1 MLDQT
6 ENTSDAGIGHNR
18 GPAFNAEVVEAFTA
32 EAQEIADAAS
42 EWAGVTIST
51 KAEAGR
57 LKDFLDAARAKLSE
71 VEARR
76 KEEKEPFLKAGKD
89 IDAAFTRVKDI
100 IEKAGKLAKAPL
112 EAFAREQQRIEEE
125 KRRAEAEAARK
136 AAEEAERER
145 QIAER
150 NRNAAAIAE
159 AEEKAKAAAEAAAEA
174 AKESKV
180 RIGSA
185 TGSGKSATSLR
196 TVRSAKMLSLNSAF
210 MHYSKIPAA
219 QAELEACILRMA
231 NADIRASKGADIKI
245 PGIEII
251 TEQKL

>member
-51 KAEAGR
+51 ESLAQQNN
-57 LKDFLDAARAKLSE
+57 DFIQAIKKQKQE
-71 VEARR
+71 VEDRR
-76 KEEKEPFLKAGKD
+76 VAEKAPHLKAGKD
-89 IDAAFTRVKDI
+89 IDTAFNKIKDI
-100 IEKAGKLAKAPL
+100 LDKAAELADAPL
-112 EAFAREQQRIEEE
+112 QIYYREKKRIENE
-125 KRRAEAEAARK
+125 KRLAEIAAARK

-159 AEEKAKAAAEAAAEA
+159 AEEKASAAAKAEAEA
-174 AKESKV
+174 AKVKKIRV
-180 RIGSA
+180 GSA
-185 TGSGKSATSLR
+185 TGTGRTR
-196 TVRSAKMLSLNSAF
+196 GEITVRSAKMLSLNSAF
-210 MHYSKIPAA
+210 LHYSKIPAA

-245 PGIEII
+245 PGIDII